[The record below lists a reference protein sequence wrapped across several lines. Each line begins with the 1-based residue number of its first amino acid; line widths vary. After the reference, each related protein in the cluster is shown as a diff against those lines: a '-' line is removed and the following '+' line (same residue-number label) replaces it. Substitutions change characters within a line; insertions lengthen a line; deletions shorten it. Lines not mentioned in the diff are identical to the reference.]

1 MSFSLSF
8 SSSNV
13 KVSSKRVQKVK
24 MVLNSSVKRNV
35 STKNSEEVEDRE
47 RGEGRIIMQVCICQ
61 WGRCKKGR
69 GTEGEGEREKSAIT
83 PSPFPFLLIP
93 FPFRR
98 LIRRLSEHKN
108 FMG

>member
-1 MSFSLSF
+1 MSFSLSL

-35 STKNSEEVEDRE
+35 STKNSEEVGDRE
-47 RGEGRIIMQVCICQ
+47 RGGGKDICICQ
-61 WGRCKKGR
+61 RGRCKKGR
-69 GTEGEGEREKSAIT
+69 GAEGEGEKEKSAIA

-93 FPFRR
+93 LPFRR